1 MAGRTRAR
9 DAGLG
14 VGMDD
19 DGTCGYFTVKVYDDP
34 DVGPTVTMCREST
47 DPSVGWKWGTDM
59 APSSFMDMVA
69 ALQDIAELMRQ
80 RGWVQ

>member
-1 MAGRTRAR
+1 MAGKAKAKDAR
-9 DAGLG
+9 VG

-19 DGTCGYFTVKVYDDP
+19 DGTYGYFTIKVYDDP
-34 DVGPTVTMCREST
+34 DIGPTVTMCREST

-59 APSSFMDMVA
+59 SPSQFMGLVA
-69 ALQDIAELMRQ
+69 ALDDVAELMRQ